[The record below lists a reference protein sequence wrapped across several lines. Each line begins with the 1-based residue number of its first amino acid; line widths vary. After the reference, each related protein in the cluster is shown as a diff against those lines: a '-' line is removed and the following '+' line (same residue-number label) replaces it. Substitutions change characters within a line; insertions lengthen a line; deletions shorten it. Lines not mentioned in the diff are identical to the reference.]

1 METSD
6 NISVNTKRPLRVA
19 IVTETYPPEI
29 NGVALTMVHFAQG
42 LLARGHNI
50 QLVRPRQHPQDTPEN
65 KAYFSELLS
74 PGLPLPRYSGLKL
87 GLPIIRT
94 LKRAWKKTPPDI
106 VHIATEGPLGW
117 AALHVAR
124 KLALPVSSD
133 FHTNFHSYSRYY
145 GLAWLY
151 RPINLYLRYFHN
163 RAQGTFVPSTDIRD
177 QLATMGYRNLHIVG
191 RGVDIELF
199 NPNKRSA
206 VLRNTW
212 GVREQ
217 DPVVLYVG
225 RLAAE
230 KNLDLLFTAFDAMQR
245 VQPRAKLVLVGDGPL
260 FESLRARHP
269 TYIFAGLRRGEDL
282 AQYYAS
288 ADIFLFPSTTET
300 FGNVTVEAMASG
312 LTVLAYDYAAAA
324 QHIRHRENGLLAPF
338 NDAGGFVDAAVGLI
352 NDGPLLA
359 YTRIRARETIA
370 SFSWASVLG
379 TFEQMLY
386 QIIYEYRTASTPSR
400 IPVEQI

>member
-6 NISVNTKRPLRVA
+6 NTSVNTIKPLRVA
-19 IVTETYPPEI
+19 VVTETYPPEI
-29 NGVALTMVHFAQG
+29 NGVALTMMHFVQG

-50 QLVRPRQHPQDTPEN
+50 QLVRPRQHPQDTPKN
-65 KAYFSELLS
+65 DADFSELLS

-87 GLPIIRT
+87 GLPIVRT
-94 LKRAWKKTPPDI
+94 LKRAWKKNPPDI

-124 KLALPVSSD
+124 KMTLPVSSD

-151 RPINLYLRYFHN
+151 RPINFYLRYFHN
-163 RAQGTFVPSTDIRD
+163 RTQATLVPQTDIRD
-177 QLATMGYRNLHIVG
+177 QLAAMGYGNLHIVS
-191 RGVDIELF
+191 RGVDSELF
-199 NPNKRSA
+199 NPGKRSA
-206 VLRNTW
+206 GLRSTW
-212 GVREQ
+212 GVNDQ

-230 KNLDLLFTAFDAMQR
+230 KNLNLLFNAFDAMQR

-260 FESLRARHP
+260 LESLRATHP
-269 TYIFAGLRRGEDL
+269 KHSFAGLRRGEDL

-324 QHIRHRENGLLAPF
+324 QHIRHRENGLLVPF
-338 NDAGGFVDAAVGLI
+338 DDAGAFIAAAVELI

-359 YTRIRARETIA
+359 YTRIRAKETMA
-370 SFSWASVLG
+370 KFSWASVLG
-379 TFEQMLY
+379 AFEQILY
-386 QIIYEYRTASTPSR
+386 QIIYEYGTASAPSR

>member
-6 NISVNTKRPLRVA
+6 NISVNTIRPLRVA
-19 IVTETYPPEI
+19 VVTETYPPEI
-29 NGVALTMVHFAQG
+29 NGVALTIMQFVQG

-50 QLVRPRQHPQDTPEN
+50 QLVRPRQHAQDTPKN

-124 KLALPVSSD
+124 RLSLPVSSD

-151 RPINLYLRYFHN
+151 RPINFYLRYFHN
-163 RAQGTFVPSTDIRD
+163 RTQATLVPQTDIRD
-177 QLATMGYRNLHIVG
+177 QLSAMGYRNLRIVC
-191 RGVDIELF
+191 RGVDSELF
-199 NPNKRSA
+199 HPGKRST
-206 VLRNTW
+206 VLRSTW
-212 GVREQ
+212 GVTDQ
-217 DPVVLYVG
+217 DPIVLYVG
-225 RLAAE
+225 RLAPE
-230 KNLDLLFTAFDAMQR
+230 KNLNLLFKAFDAMQR
-245 VQPRAKLVLVGDGPL
+245 VQPSAKLVLVGDGPL
-260 FESLRARHP
+260 FESLRATHP
-269 TYIFAGLRRGEDL
+269 KHIFAGLRRGEDL

-324 QHIRHRENGLLAPF
+324 QHIRHRENGLLVPF
-338 NDAGGFVDAAVGLI
+338 NDAGAFVDTAVELI
-352 NDGPLLA
+352 NDRPLLA
-359 YTRIRARETIA
+359 CTRMRARETIA
-370 SFSWASVLG
+370 KFSWNSVLG
-379 TFEQMLY
+379 TFEQILY